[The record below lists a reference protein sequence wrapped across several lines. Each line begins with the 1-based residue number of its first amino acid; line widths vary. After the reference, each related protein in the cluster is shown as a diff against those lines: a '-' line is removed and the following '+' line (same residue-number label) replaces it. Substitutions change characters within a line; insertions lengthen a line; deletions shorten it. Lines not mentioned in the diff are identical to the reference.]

1 MFRLRVTIG
10 LMSALAVCTG
20 AEGPAAEPA
29 AQLRAGFSAV
39 DITPPLGSGEHVYLA
54 GYGMNR
60 KATGVHDP
68 LYARTVVLADGDK
81 RIAISCVDLIGLQ
94 HPQVQEI
101 RQRLPGFRYVMV
113 SSTHNHEGP
122 DVIGI
127 WGRGPFHRGVSDEY
141 LDLVVERVVQS
152 VKEAAENLAPV
163 TAAFGTAEDETLL
176 SDSRLPV
183 VKDGVLRAV
192 RLNRAGSGEVAGLK
206 VAGLIVQWNSHPE
219 SLGSRNKLITA
230 DFPWAAIAALTAK
243 YNCPVVYLSGAV
255 GGLMSNPSGRIIDDA
270 GKELPDGTFD
280 YAQAYGRAVAKLA
293 EQAIAAADPVQLT
306 PISVSSKKV
315 SLPVHNW
322 LYRAARSFGVM
333 KRDAFLWTGDAQSQG
348 DPMTRENADQESAI
362 GSEVACLRLGELFLA
377 CIPGELYPELVYGK
391 FQEPVE
397 PNADFPNSPLEPTI
411 ASLFEKRKWML
422 IGLANDEVGYIIP
435 KRQWDKSPPYAYG
448 REGGQYGEVNSCSP
462 EVAPIVMDALQD
474 CIAEFPATPTATD
487 RSAAPL
493 SNPQPIV
500 YASRR
505 AAKRAANR
513 PPGWTTPVD
522 HSRGRTARCCRRATG
537 YSANGR

>member
-1 MFRLRVTIG
+1 MFGLRATIG
-10 LMSALAVCTG
+10 FMSALALCAGST
-20 AEGPAAEPA
+20 APAGEPP
-29 AQLRAGFSAV
+29 AQLHAGFSAV
-39 DITPPLGSGEHVYLA
+39 DITPPVGQGEHVYLA

-68 LYARTVVLADGDK
+68 LFARTAVLAEGDT
-81 RIAISCVDLIGLQ
+81 RIAICCVDLIGLQ
-94 HPQVQEI
+94 HPQVQAI

-127 WGRGPFHRGVSDEY
+127 WGRGPFHRGVNDEY
-141 LDLVVERVVQS
+141 VEFVVDRVVQS
-152 VKEAAENLAPV
+152 VKQAAENLAPV
-163 TAAFGTAEDETLL
+163 SAAFGTADDETLL

-183 VKDGVLRAV
+183 VKDGVIRAV
-192 RLNRAGSGEVAGLK
+192 RLNHATSGEA
-206 VAGLIVQWNSHPE
+206 AGLIVQWNSHPE
-219 SLGSRNKLITA
+219 SLGPRNKLITA
-230 DFPWAAIAALTAK
+230 DFPWATVAALAGK

-255 GGLMSNPSGRIIDDA
+255 GGLMSNPSGRIFDDA
-270 GKELPDGTFD
+270 DKELPDGTFE
-280 YAQAYGRAVAKLA
+280 YAQAYGRAVARLA
-293 EQAIAAADPVQLT
+293 EQAINAAEPVQLT
-306 PISVSSKKV
+306 PISVSAKNV
-315 SLPVHNW
+315 AIPVQNW

-333 KRDAFLWTGDAQSQG
+333 KRQAFVWTGDAQSQG

-391 FQEPVE
+391 FQEPAE
-397 PNADFPNSPLEPTI
+397 PNADFATAPLEPTI
-411 ASLFEKRKWML
+411 ASLFGKRKWML

-462 EVAPIVMDALQD
+462 EVAPIVMGTLHD
-474 CIAEFPATPTATD
+474 CIAEFPATPTATE
-487 RSAAPL
+487 RSAMPL
-493 SNPQPIV
+493 SNRQPV
-500 YASRR
+500 VFASRR
-505 AAKRAANR
+505 AATRAANQ
-513 PPGWTTPVD
+513 PSGWTTPVD

-537 YSANGR
+537 YIAIGR